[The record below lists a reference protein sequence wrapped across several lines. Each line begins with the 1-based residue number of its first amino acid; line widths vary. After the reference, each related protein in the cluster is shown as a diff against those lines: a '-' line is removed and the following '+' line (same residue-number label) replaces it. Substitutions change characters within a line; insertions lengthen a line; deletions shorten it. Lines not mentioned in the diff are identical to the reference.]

1 MRRTILVTVNDSHTA
16 LARIQVSFL
25 RRNATYSWPQAHYP
39 RGLPHLTAYCYLT
52 GEAFCVVQER
62 TRDADGTRFG
72 YYATLY
78 GTARPR
84 VLTMDQFATFLRN
97 MRPQDRCVVLDG
109 FTESVS
115 DTSQY
120 MHYSERIVVAAA
132 DDDNDDDEGDEPT
145 ARSMVRELR
154 YEAWKTA
161 ASAPE
166 RVRHLALALLER
178 DGSLVALEIY
188 GIASGSTRLFSE
200 FANGADDAELWSL
213 IKGPKKPTAWGV
225 VTSEDEK

>member
-1 MRRTILVTVNDSHTA
+1 M
-16 LARIQVSFL
+16 
-25 RRNATYSWPQAHYP
+25 
-39 RGLPHLTAYCYLT
+39 
-52 GEAFCVVQER
+52 CVVQER

-132 DDDNDDDEGDEPT
+132 DDDDDDDEGDGPT
-145 ARSMVRELR
+145 ARPMVREQLR
-154 YEAWKTA
+154 YEAWKPA
-161 ASAPE
+161 ARALA
-166 RVRHLALALLER
+166 RVRELALALLER
-178 DGSLVALEIY
+178 NDALVALEFY

-200 FANGADDAELWSL
+200 FVNGADDAELWSL
-213 IKGPKKPTAWGV
+213 IKRPKKPTAWDV

>member
-1 MRRTILVTVNDSHTA
+1 M
-16 LARIQVSFL
+16 
-25 RRNATYSWPQAHYP
+25 
-39 RGLPHLTAYCYLT
+39 
-52 GEAFCVVQER
+52 CVVQER

-72 YYATLY
+72 YFATLY

-132 DDDNDDDEGDEPT
+132 DDDDDDDEGDEPT

-154 YEAWKTA
+154 YEAWKPA
-161 ASAPE
+161 ASALK
-166 RVRHLALALLER
+166 RVRQLALALLER
-178 DGSLVALEIY
+178 DDALVALEFY
-188 GIASGSTRLFSE
+188 GIASGSMRLFSE

-213 IKGPKKPTAWGV
+213 IKGPKKPTAWDV